1 MVTYIPKIKKIYYNN
16 TRGVKMNKK
25 AQKIIVWIMLIA
37 MVASAVAAII
47 AYI

>member
-1 MVTYIPKIKKIYYNN
+1 
-16 TRGVKMNKK
+16 MNKK

-37 MVASAVAAII
+37 MCASVVAAII